1 MKDGRR
7 TGHPQERKE
16 DNFFMTPERLTGLF
30 RPVDLGKV
38 AEGAGFEPARVLT
51 PYAISSRA
59 H

>member
-1 MKDGRR
+1 MSSYD
-7 TGHPQERKE
+7 ERVGKTTE
-16 DNFFMTPERLTGLF
+16 DDSATKLQLAE
-30 RPVDLGKV
+30 KV